1 MIHQPEEH
9 SLRIAAKIANP
20 FDRADL
26 AGFSTDALAA
36 AGETFVRQKVSLLGL
51 RDRYGDAMDRTP
63 LARFIERDGT
73 AYRRLRDEFD
83 RMDRVF
89 REDGVQTMLFKST
102 GLPPS
107 FHYLSSNL
115 DVLVPAGAA
124 ATARRRLIEA
134 GYVELLNVEEPA
146 KFLFRRFPGDGST
159 FAIHLHEAVGWGVPF
174 VDSARLWEHARPA
187 PDDAAIRI
195 PGPAEALQVTLAH
208 WFYEDKAL
216 SLGNLLLTAWAVRK
230 LGAPLEA
237 PSEAAGKRGWA
248 EGYWAALRVADEAWR
263 SLYGSGLLDDGQRG
277 EVDSALRRWVFIDR
291 SLVKQVRYGGE
302 APATVPFA
310 RNKLFYYRKIFS
322 DREREPGE
330 KIRDLITTLLWAVR
344 WKLHVRSQ
352 RPLLVTVSGCDG
364 SGKTLQAMRLA
375 AAFDTCDIRRRVL
388 WARGASSP
396 FMARCLRLA
405 RAVSARKVSMRS
417 EPAPS
422 HVGEEAEDLR
432 MDGRRRMLRRPL
444 LRWIF
449 ALLYAADLWWIYGFK
464 TRAYLRAGFA
474 VVADRYVYDGLV
486 DFALMSGTDVTRLP
500 LALKWLRW
508 AAPRPSVAVLLDV
521 DPAEALRRKPEEG
534 STRYLE
540 AAREAFLALSRSE
553 KMRVVPSGWS
563 PEEVQQALVLF
574 GLGAFYRSYGTVLNW
589 LLYADPRQLNPDV
602 QRPER
607 NAAERR

>member
-1 MIHQPEEH
+1 MIHEPEKQ
-9 SLRIAAKIANP
+9 SLEIAAIIANP
-20 FDRADL
+20 FDRVDL
-26 AGFSTDALAA
+26 AGFSTEAIAA
-36 AGETFVRQKVSLLGL
+36 AGETLVRQKVSLLGL
-51 RDRYGDAMDRTP
+51 RDRYGEAVDRTP
-63 LARFIERDGT
+63 LASIIERDG
-73 AYRRLRDEFD
+73 AIYRRLRDEFD

-89 REDGVQTMLFKST
+89 REDGVQTMVFKSA

-115 DVLVPAGAA
+115 DILVPVGAA
-124 ATARRRLIEA
+124 ATARRRLIDA

-174 VDSARLWEHARPA
+174 VDSGRLWENARPA

-195 PGPAEALQVTLAH
+195 PGPAEALLVTLAH
-208 WFYEDKAL
+208 WFYEDKVL
-216 SLGNLLLTAWAVRK
+216 SLGNLFSTAWAVRK
-230 LGAPLEA
+230 LDAPLEA
-237 PSEAAGKRGWA
+237 PSEAAARRGWA

-263 SLYGSGLLDDGQRG
+263 RLYGSGLLDDGQRL
-277 EVDSALRRWVFIDR
+277 EVDSALRRWVYIDR
-291 SLVKQVRYGGE
+291 SLVKEVRYGGE
-302 APATVPFA
+302 APAAVPFA
-310 RNKLFYYRKIFS
+310 RNKLFYYRKIFG

-330 KIRDLITTLLWAVR
+330 KARDLVTTLLWALR

-364 SGKTLQAMRLA
+364 SGKTLQASGLA
-375 AAFDTCDIRRRVL
+375 AAFDTCDIRRRVV

-405 RAVSARKVSMRS
+405 KAMGARMASRRR
-417 EPAPS
+417 EPATS
-422 HVGEEAEDLR
+422 HGGKEAEDVR
-432 MDGRRRMLRRPL
+432 MDGRRRILRHPL
-444 LRWIF
+444 PRWIF
-449 ALLYAADLWWIYGFK
+449 ALLYAADLWWVYGFK
-464 TRAYLRAGFA
+464 TRAYLWVGFA

-486 DFALMSGTDVTRLP
+486 DFALMSGTDVTRPP

-534 STRYLE
+534 STRYLQ

-553 KMRVVPSGWS
+553 KMRVVPSAWS
-563 PEEVQQALVLF
+563 PEEVQHALVLF

-589 LLYADPRQLNPDV
+589 LLYSDPRQLNPGV

-607 NAAERR
+607 NVAERR